1 MQLGT
6 LSRNLLY
13 IRLRIA
19 TTNVSE
25 STDGGRTGDLGGGEK
40 MGRKKE
46 RRRYYSSF
54 YPIIGG
60 FAFSFPLNVSNLYR
74 WRNIWSH
81 VESSFYL
88 FPFSGRE
95 RKWRKNGRRSST
107 GRIVGRR
114 WTEWKSEK
122 RRRRGEKD
130 SVLQEGRGGW
140 KKGKVGNKNESRIM
154 QVSDIRCRGRIVD
167 SIPRGAGP
175 LANRH
180 PRFPGSN
187 VNYLS
192 LCSRNG
198 DLSLSFY
205 K

>member
-1 MQLGT
+1 MSLN
-6 LSRNLLY
+6 R
-13 IRLRIA
+13 
-19 TTNVSE
+19 
-25 STDGGRTGDLGGGEK
+25 RTEEELEEILEEEK
-40 MGRKKE
+40 KWEERKKE

-60 FAFSFPLNVSNLYR
+60 FAFSFPRRLNISNLYR

-95 RKWRKNGRRSST
+95 RKRRKNGRRSST

-114 WTEWKSEK
+114 RTEWKSEK
-122 RRRRGEKD
+122 RRGWERFC
-130 SVLQEGRGGW
+130 SPRGGW

>member
-1 MQLGT
+1 M
-6 LSRNLLY
+6 SRIY
-13 IRLRIA
+13 IVDVIF
-19 TTNVSE
+19 
-25 STDGGRTGDLGGGEK
+25 DL
-40 MGRKKE
+40 
-46 RRRYYSSF
+46 
-54 YPIIGG
+54 
-60 FAFSFPLNVSNLYR
+60 
-74 WRNIWSH
+74 
-81 VESSFYL
+81 
-88 FPFSGRE
+88 
-95 RKWRKNGRRSST
+95 T
-107 GRIVGRR
+107 GRIIFLSFSFF
-114 WTEWKSEK
+114 WKREK
-122 RRRRGEKD
+122 AKKKWEKKFNGENSREATNGMEIREEEEGGEKD

>member
-1 MQLGT
+1 M
-6 LSRNLLY
+6 SRIY
-13 IRLRIA
+13 IV
-19 TTNVSE
+19 NVIF
-25 STDGGRTGDLGGGEK
+25 DLTSNHLFIFFWKREKVKKKWEEKFNGENSREA
-40 MGRKKE
+40 MNGMEIREEKE
-46 RRRYYSSF
+46 
-54 YPIIGG
+54 G
-60 FAFSFPLNVSNLYR
+60 
-74 WRNIWSH
+74 
-81 VESSFYL
+81 
-88 FPFSGRE
+88 
-95 RKWRKNGRRSST
+95 
-107 GRIVGRR
+107 
-114 WTEWKSEK
+114 
-122 RRRRGEKD
+122 GEKD

-205 K
+205 KQDPLYPALLLSLPPLRSLNAKMFRGSEMEEEKG

>member
-1 MQLGT
+1 MKKKWEKKFNGEN
-6 LSRNLLY
+6 SREAMNGME
-13 IRLRIA
+13 IREEEEG
-19 TTNVSE
+19 S
-25 STDGGRTGDLGGGEK
+25 
-40 MGRKKE
+40 
-46 RRRYYSSF
+46 
-54 YPIIGG
+54 
-60 FAFSFPLNVSNLYR
+60 
-74 WRNIWSH
+74 
-81 VESSFYL
+81 
-88 FPFSGRE
+88 
-95 RKWRKNGRRSST
+95 
-107 GRIVGRR
+107 
-114 WTEWKSEK
+114 
-122 RRRRGEKD
+122 EKD

>member
-1 MQLGT
+1 M
-6 LSRNLLY
+6 SRIY
-13 IRLRIA
+13 IV
-19 TTNVSE
+19 NVIF
-25 STDGGRTGDLGGGEK
+25 DL
-40 MGRKKE
+40 
-46 RRRYYSSF
+46 
-54 YPIIGG
+54 
-60 FAFSFPLNVSNLYR
+60 
-74 WRNIWSH
+74 
-81 VESSFYL
+81 
-88 FPFSGRE
+88 
-95 RKWRKNGRRSST
+95 T
-107 GRIVGRR
+107 GRIIFLSFSFF
-114 WTEWKSEK
+114 WKREK
-122 RRRRGEKD
+122 AKKKWEKKFNGENSREATNGMEIREEEEGGEKD

>member
-1 MQLGT
+1 MSRIYIVNVIFDLAGRIIF
-6 LSRNLLY
+6 LS
-13 IRLRIA
+13 
-19 TTNVSE
+19 
-25 STDGGRTGDLGGGEK
+25 
-40 MGRKKE
+40 
-46 RRRYYSSF
+46 
-54 YPIIGG
+54 
-60 FAFSFPLNVSNLYR
+60 FSFF
-74 WRNIWSH
+74 WK
-81 VESSFYL
+81 
-88 FPFSGRE
+88 RE
-95 RKWRKNGRRSST
+95 KVKKKWEKKFNGENSREATNGMEIREEEE
-107 GRIVGRR
+107 G
-114 WTEWKSEK
+114 
-122 RRRRGEKD
+122 GEKD